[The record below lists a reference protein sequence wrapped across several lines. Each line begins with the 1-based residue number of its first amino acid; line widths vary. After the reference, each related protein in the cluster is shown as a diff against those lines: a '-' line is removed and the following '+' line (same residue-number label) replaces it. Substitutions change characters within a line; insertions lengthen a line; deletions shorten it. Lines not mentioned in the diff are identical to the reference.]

1 MMKAYRRPLV
11 QALLPGDIDKGVKWA
26 DDYLEAAERDF
37 TCPTSCGRM
46 KQSSTWMDML
56 RGIICNMVSPEPTC
70 FDGMQQS
77 EEGWCDDLGWAD
89 QRPYHWPFF
98 INGSVTGQVYLQLQQ
113 QRVWPALQAIKGED
127 EEFVVFQHDGASA
140 HYEPVLEPGWMESWR
155 TGGWAEGDPY
165 YGQHEV
171 LIYLHWTSGFGVT

>member
-46 KQSSTWMDML
+46 KQFSTWMDML

-98 INGSVTGQVYLQLQQ
+98 INGSVIGKCTFSYNSRECGQPCKLSRGKMKNLLFSSMMEPQLIMN
-113 QRVWPALQAIKGED
+113 PC
-127 EEFVVFQHDGASA
+127 
-140 HYEPVLEPGWMESWR
+140 
-155 TGGWAEGDPY
+155 
-165 YGQHEV
+165 
-171 LIYLHWTSGFGVT
+171 

>member
-155 TGGWAEGDPY
+155 TCG
-165 YGQHEV
+165 
-171 LIYLHWTSGFGVT
+171 